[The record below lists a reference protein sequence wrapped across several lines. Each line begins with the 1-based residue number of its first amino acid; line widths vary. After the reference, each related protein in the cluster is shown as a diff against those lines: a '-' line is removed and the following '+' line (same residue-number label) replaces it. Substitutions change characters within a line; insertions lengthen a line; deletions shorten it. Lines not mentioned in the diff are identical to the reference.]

1 MHSQCLRNQIKRWL
15 DCLTLNEQPCK
26 SLVAADACK
35 RDGFIV
41 YLSACL
47 QQTSFPNGMDILT
60 SQVNLQRLL
69 WSRWAT
75 PQANSALIN
84 TYSGQL
90 ASHTSYYHRQQQ
102 STDALI
108 NLYAVKRTR
117 NAIHWK
123 PAWLQ
128 RGLKISG
135 GKTAKKR
142 FLIFF
147 FCLKRKNKQQT
158 LFFFNCQD
166 QVNLSSFRR
175 KIGNN
180 SSLQQF
186 KSAGKKIFL
195 LDLHK
200 KVSNCYLII

>member
-1 MHSQCLRNQIKRWL
+1 M
-15 DCLTLNEQPCK
+15 
-26 SLVAADACK
+26 
-35 RDGFIV
+35 

-147 FCLKRKNKQQT
+147 DKKKKQKQT
-158 LFFFNCQD
+158 TNPLFFLICQD

-186 KSAGKKIFL
+186 KVSRQKKI
-195 LDLHK
+195 
-200 KVSNCYLII
+200 C